1 MEEFN
6 PEEYDDYLD
15 LASIEEEELPEGHKS
30 GFVAVV
36 GRPNVGKSTVMNAF
50 LQQKVAIV
58 TPRPQTTRTR
68 QLGIITRPD
77 YQMIFVDTPG
87 MMQPRHKLDEFM
99 LATAREAL
107 EDTDVILWLVDVSS
121 PPGAGDHEIAAHLRE
136 LAGSSTIILGMNKSD
151 LLQPDEVLPRTE
163 AYRALLPEA
172 DEWILF
178 SATEGEGREA
188 LYKMLVEA
196 LPEGPRYFPVDQV
209 TDVYMRDLA
218 AEMIREQIL
227 LQIRDEIPHGVAVS
241 VVEFKERDNGVIYI
255 NANVYVEREAHKKII
270 IGARGA
276 QLRDIGAAARKEIER
291 MLGARVYLDLW
302 VKEEPRWRSNEA
314 ALKRF
319 GYASQ

>member
-1 MEEFN
+1 
-6 PEEYDDYLD
+6 
-15 LASIEEEELPEGHKS
+15 
-30 GFVAVV
+30 
-36 GRPNVGKSTVMNAF
+36 
-50 LQQKVAIV
+50 
-58 TPRPQTTRTR
+58 
-68 QLGIITRPD
+68 
-77 YQMIFVDTPG
+77 
-87 MMQPRHKLDEFM
+87 
-99 LATAREAL
+99 
-107 EDTDVILWLVDVSS
+107 
-121 PPGAGDHEIAAHLRE
+121 
-136 LAGSSTIILGMNKSD
+136 MNKSD